1 MRSLPRSSAVPD
13 VTAVEVVSR
22 FSLLTFVSSLILVI
36 GESETSDLE
45 I

>member
-1 MRSLPRSSAVPD
+1 MRSLPPSSAVLD
-13 VTAVEVVSR
+13 VTAVEVVSC

-36 GESETSDLE
+36 GESDTSDLE